1 MLARSRQLPG
11 FIILIVGMA
20 VGLLTFRSYGLSWDE
35 PLFYDYAAALPY
47 AYSPTAWLS
56 GHFDLEQAFGS
67 SASDHANR
75 GPAYLLLASPV
86 ESLLE
91 RLGLDLA
98 DAWHLTN
105 FIAFQLGVFLIFY
118 QLCLRWMRPWPA
130 AATTALLVTQPLLWG
145 HAFINP
151 KDVPFL
157 LLFTAAFWA
166 GIEYVDAS
174 VDPGTTRS
182 RRVVLLLAASGV
194 LGIAT
199 SVRVIAP
206 LAGVLVVVYAA
217 QVHVVARPRSALTR
231 SLGPI
236 LAYAA
241 IALLTTIVF
250 WPYLWPA
257 PLQRLVEVIKTMSSN
272 PTQLAVLFRGQVWR
286 AGALPR
292 SYLPI
297 LLNVQLTEPVW
308 PVLGAGLLVGIR
320 RLWRSRPRTS
330 LAEAGAPKQ
339 QVDLARQRPQPA
351 EFLLAFAWFAVP
363 VLHVLVVRPPM
374 YDGFRHFLFI
384 LPPVFLIGGLALD
397 AASSAIKRP
406 WVSAGAVAV
415 MLIPG
420 LFAIARLHP
429 YEYAYY
435 NSFVGGPAGAFRSFE
450 TDYWLTCYKESLL
463 TLDSTV
469 TAREDVFVRR
479 EPMIATYYSGS
490 KLTVRDYRT
499 ESANVVAGDYIL
511 VNTRS
516 NEDLST
522 ARDATVVFRV
532 GRAGATFCVVKR
544 VPQSE
549 AE

>member
-1 MLARSRQLPG
+1 
-11 FIILIVGMA
+11 
-20 VGLLTFRSYGLSWDE
+20 
-35 PLFYDYAAALPY
+35 
-47 AYSPTAWLS
+47 
-56 GHFDLEQAFGS
+56 
-67 SASDHANR
+67 
-75 GPAYLLLASPV
+75 
-86 ESLLE
+86 
-91 RLGLDLA
+91 LA

-182 RRVVLLLAASGV
+182 RRVLLLLAASGV

-272 PTQLAVLFRGQVWR
+272 PAQLAVLFRGQIWR
-286 AGALPR
+286 ADALPR

-297 LLNVQLTEPVW
+297 LLIVQLTEPVW
-308 PVLGAGLLVGIR
+308 PALGAGLLVGIR
-320 RLWRSRPRTS
+320 RLWRSRPRTA

-339 QVDLARQRPQPA
+339 QVDLARQHPQPA

-384 LPPVFLIGGLALD
+384 LPPVFLIGGLAFD
-397 AASSAIKRP
+397 AAISAIKRP

-435 NSFVGGPAGAFRSFE
+435 NSFVGGPAAVFRSFE

-463 TLDSTV
+463 TLDRTV

-499 ESANVVAGDYIL
+499 ESADVAAGDYIL

-522 ARDATVVFRV
+522 ARDAPVVFRV